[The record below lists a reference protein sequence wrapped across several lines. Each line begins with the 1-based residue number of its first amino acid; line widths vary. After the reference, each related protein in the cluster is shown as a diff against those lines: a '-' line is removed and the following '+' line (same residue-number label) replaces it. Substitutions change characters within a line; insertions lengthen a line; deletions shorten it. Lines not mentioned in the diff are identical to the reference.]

1 MPDPSMDLDS
11 RRPGNRLLAHLSD
24 GGYRRLLPYLQPVA
38 LKFEQVLY
46 EVGSPIDCAYFIT
59 SGIVS
64 ALTLMEDGSAIEV
77 ATIGNEG
84 LVALPAFLG
93 VKTSPHRILVQHPGD
108 ALRMPTDV
116 LLEQAGRDESLRRLL
131 SLYHTAFLMQVSQS
145 VACNGLHTVKQRC
158 CRWILMA
165 RDRVPSDELLL
176 THEFLAMMLGVRRST
191 VTEVLH
197 PLQEEGLIDYSR
209 GKITI
214 LDRGRLE
221 GVACECYRVVKN
233 EFDRLLGTP

>member
-1 MPDPSMDLDS
+1 MPDPRTDPEPK
-11 RRPGNRLLAHLSD
+11 RPGNRLLAHLSD
-24 GGYRRLLPYLQPVA
+24 REYQRLLPYLQPVA

-46 EVGSPIDCAYFIT
+46 EVRSLIDYAYFIN

-64 ALTLMEDGSAIEV
+64 ALTLMENGSAIEV

-84 LVALPAFLG
+84 VVALPAFLE

-108 ALRMPTDV
+108 ALRMPTDALV
-116 LLEQAGRDESLRRLL
+116 EQASRDESLRRVL
-131 SLYHTAFLMQVSQS
+131 SLYHTAFLTQVSQS

-158 CRWILMA
+158 CRWILMT
-165 RDRVPSDELLL
+165 RDRVPTDELLL
-176 THEFLAMMLGVRRST
+176 THEFLAMMLGVRRSS

-214 LDRGRLE
+214 VDRGRLE
-221 GVACECYRVVKN
+221 GLACECYWVVKN
-233 EFDRLLGTP
+233 EFDRLLGKS